1 MTPFKFF
8 TETTYPTTQFA
19 QVTTWDTNI
28 TYNIPLDIIANVLRI
43 GFTNYES
50 NRIGEDY
57 IIINN
62 HIVGNEMGIG
72 VMYQYKITDVINMN
86 FIGNNGNRITRIRI
100 DYSVKFPDEEEYYN
114 FRTIQRINNDTI

>member
-1 MTPFKFF
+1 MGHIPPFKFL
-8 TETTYPTTQFA
+8 TNTTYTTTQFA

-43 GFTNYES
+43 GFANYER
-50 NRIGEDY
+50 NGIGEDY

-72 VMYQYKITDVINMN
+72 VMYQYKITDINDMEWME
-86 FIGNNGNRITRIRI
+86 NGNRISRIRI
-100 DYSVKFPDEEEYYN
+100 DYGVRFPDEEEYYN
-114 FRTIQRINNDTI
+114 FRTIQRINR